1 MRARSHHRLFKSGN
15 GGWIAGGERARDLL
29 YDNLFWERIE
39 HLHSLL
45 QAVNTAQIISEGDR
59 SSVGQIIN
67 RWDDLSESIS
77 DLKLPCHDELIRKLD
92 DRLDK
97 QTTAIH
103 WAARALDPASPQ
115 ISLEY
120 TSIHGEL
127 MRSFFLRHIP
137 GDRQE
142 SFNHQLSDFRHFRG
156 AFAASQDIWR
166 YTYDYI
172 TFWDIASAQAPDL
185 SRLAMRLHETPAN
198 SVPSE
203 RSFSAMNFIQ
213 NTYRTRLSTV
223 KTNKLTYIFMNTK
236 ALRRR
241 PILESHHRER
251 RRRRQ
256 EREKIAASRK
266 QQRML
271 ELEVLRAE
279 DRAFDGNE
287 VKLEQL
293 DNDSLDDLYEQAI
306 AALPDDEVMVVP
318 VLASQY
324 TLTQSDFEGSYIDPI
339 LLNGSEANTNKRLYS
354 NTFDS
359 QLESQL

>member
-1 MRARSHHRLFKSGN
+1 M
-15 GGWIAGGERARDLL
+15 
-29 YDNLFWERIE
+29 
-39 HLHSLL
+39 
-45 QAVNTAQIISEGDR
+45 
-59 SSVGQIIN
+59 
-67 RWDDLSESIS
+67 
-77 DLKLPCHDELIRKLD
+77 
-92 DRLDK
+92 
-97 QTTAIH
+97 
-103 WAARALDPASPQ
+103 
-115 ISLEY
+115 
-120 TSIHGEL
+120 
-127 MRSFFLRHIP
+127 
-137 GDRQE
+137 
-142 SFNHQLSDFRHFRG
+142 
-156 AFAASQDIWR
+156 
-166 YTYDYI
+166 
-172 TFWDIASAQAPDL
+172 
-185 SRLAMRLHETPAN
+185 AMRLHETPAN

-223 KTNKLTYIFMNTK
+223 KTNKLTNIFVNTK

-241 PILESHHRER
+241 PILKSHHRER

-271 ELEVLRAE
+271 ELEILRAE
-279 DRAFDGNE
+279 DRAFDGNK

-324 TLTQSDFEGSYIDPI
+324 ALTQSDFEGSYIGPI